1 MKQSR
6 SKSAAKTKKNPKKG
20 STRKPTK
27 RTNRRDP
34 DALTPDEVAW
44 DRSVS
49 FDVDPRLA
57 EAIRSRSELKQITLR
72 IGVEQIEEARR
83 VSSTTGVPYQT
94 ILRRWLAEGAS
105 LSRSL
110 RRTG

>member
-6 SKSAAKTKKNPKKG
+6 SKPAARSKRSSKKS

-27 RTNRRDP
+27 RTKRGDP
-34 DALTPDEVAW
+34 DVLSPDEIAW

-49 FDVDPRLA
+49 FDVDPKLA

-105 LSRSL
+105 LSRS
-110 RRTG
+110 